1 MVEVSY
7 HPLVQEMMTVIQ
19 ALDLVVV
26 MVSSTSITTTT
37 FAVCAIL
44 ISLLLQT
51 TLSASEGKG
60 ITRYFILLIR
70 PMFHFSY
77 ICDGILHKI
86 TEFRCGCWYPICDLA
101 LHFLIVCF
109 CY

>member
-26 MVSSTSITTTT
+26 MVSSTNITTTT
-37 FAVCAIL
+37 FVVCAAL

-51 TLSASEGKG
+51 TLSASEGKE
-60 ITRYFILLIR
+60 ITKYIIL
-70 PMFHFSY
+70 
-77 ICDGILHKI
+77 
-86 TEFRCGCWYPICDLA
+86 
-101 LHFLIVCF
+101 
-109 CY
+109 